1 MLCAHDAVTTE
12 FIGEYVGKSSFPVL
26 KSKDTTAETMRKIAG
41 FTAKLQPSDPVT
53 VNALIAQV
61 EPHIKIDAML
71 SEVDK
76 HYTA

>member
-1 MLCAHDAVTTE
+1 MCARCCYYTE

-41 FTAKLQPSDPVT
+41 FTAKLQPSDPIT

-61 EPHIKIDAML
+61 EPHIDVDAML

-76 HYTA
+76 HYAV